1 MNHYTTPKPKHGS
14 PEWLAVRWRNENGD
28 ARISASVAAAVHD
41 QHAFITGGDLAI
53 ELLAEAAPQPKA
65 QNQAMERGN
74 RLEPMIRDWA
84 ASMFGIGITEPVQMY
99 CYDEPGVRLIATLDG
114 MTDNNVPVEIKTTT
128 RKWEGELPASW
139 YWQGVQQALCA
150 DADSVEWIVFDSTMQ
165 LHRHLQKVTSDEKR
179 IHIEK
184 CREFLADIDL
194 GIIPFGAQIKA
205 EHATYMHPK
214 ADGTS
219 VELASETVELV
230 SELANTR
237 KQIATLEKQE
247 SELKGR
253 IGLALGDAA
262 TGMFDG
268 NEVVSWKNQTR
279 TSFDQKRFEQEHP
292 ALAEKF
298 RKETTIRVMK
308 TKGAK

>member
-1 MNHYTTPKPKHGS
+1 MEYYKINKPTHGTQ
-14 PEWLAVRWRNENGD
+14 EWLAVRWRNEYGD

-41 QHAFITGGDLAI
+41 EHPYTTGGDLAI
-53 ELLAEAAPQPKA
+53 ELLSDMAPQPKTA
-65 QNQAMERGN
+65 NQAMERGN

-84 ASMFGIGITEPVQMY
+84 AQLYSMAITEPVVMY

-114 MTDNNVPVEIKTTT
+114 ITDDGTPVEIKTTT
-128 RKWEGELPASW
+128 RKWEGELPRSW
-139 YWQGVQQALCA
+139 YWQGVQQAICA
-150 DADSVEWIVFDSTMQ
+150 RANQIEWVIFDSTMQ
-165 LHRHLQKVTSDEKR
+165 LHRYTQKVSSDEMR
-179 IHIEK
+179 LHIEK
-184 CREFLADIDL
+184 CREFLVDIDL
-194 GIIPFGAQIKA
+194 GIIPFGTEVRA

-219 VELASETVELV
+219 VELKSEVVELV

-237 KQIATLEKQE
+237 KQLASLEKQE

-262 TGMFDG
+262 VGIFDG

-292 ALAEKF
+292 ALFNKF
-298 RKETTIRVMK
+298 RKETNIRIMK